1 MSTRERWIVY
11 PLLFLALGTAIK
23 PKLTS
28 PETRR
33 VMEGPANLSID
44 KLWCTQL
51 RIVGEDDKP
60 RIIAFADEGGGRIH
74 IVDNHGQTV
83 VALSADP
90 KTRAGLVETFNDKG
104 NSQAS
109 MMSSGSGGELVVYD
123 NLLES
128 SVGIIHRGGRSGLIK
143 TDLLTGKE
151 YFEPAE
157 TPD

>member
-28 PETRR
+28 PESRR
-33 VMEGPANLSID
+33 VMEGPASLSID

-51 RIVGEDDKP
+51 RIVGEDDRP

-74 IVDNHGQTV
+74 VVDNNGQTV

-90 KTRAGLVETFNDKG
+90 KTRAGLVETFNEKG

-109 MMSSGSGGELVVYD
+109 MMSSGSGGGLVVYD
-123 NLLES
+123 NQLRR
-128 SVGIIHRGGRSGLIK
+128 SVGIIHRDGQSGLIQ
-143 TDLLTGKE
+143 TDLRTGKE
-151 YFEPAE
+151 SLEPAE